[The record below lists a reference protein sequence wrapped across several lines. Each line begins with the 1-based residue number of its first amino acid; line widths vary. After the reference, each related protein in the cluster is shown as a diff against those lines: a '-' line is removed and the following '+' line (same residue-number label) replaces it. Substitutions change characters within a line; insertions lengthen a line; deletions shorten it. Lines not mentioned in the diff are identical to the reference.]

1 MATRMAR
8 SIHLGI
14 VAVFLIA
21 TALTPWRAT
30 PAEEATQP
38 GGEDDAQMVAKG
50 EALYVKHCSRCH
62 GFDMVS
68 PGTVAYDLRR
78 FPHDAESRFV
88 QSVTNGKN
96 GRMPAWGDM
105 LSRDDI
111 EHLWA
116 FVKTGGRK

>member
-1 MATRMAR
+1 MKRNIYLRIIAMFLVAT
-8 SIHLGI
+8 LL
-14 VAVFLIA
+14 V
-21 TALTPWRAT
+21 PWRAT
-30 PAEEATQP
+30 RAEEALRP
-38 GGEDDAQMVAKG
+38 GGQDKAQLVAKG

-62 GFDMVS
+62 GFHMVS

-88 QSVTNGKN
+88 QSVKNGKN
-96 GRMPAWGDM
+96 GRMPAWGDV

-116 FVKTGGRK
+116 FVKTGGKQ